1 MCDDQSLGGFGYRRN
16 VPSKPKP
23 TALSD
28 ADSPLSP
35 SSVPRRAAIGFIL
48 AVVLIDILSIGVII
62 PVLPEL
68 VTKLAGGSVAAAGRW
83 VGGIAAAYAAM
94 QFICAPIAGALS
106 DRFGRRPIL
115 LASMAGLGIDFLV
128 TSIAPTLWWLLAG
141 RLFAGVMGASI
152 STANAYIADISDEET
167 RARNYGL
174 IGVMFGV
181 GFILGPATGGLL
193 GEINLRLPFVVASAL
208 CLVNFTYGYFILPES
223 LPPERR
229 SAATTRNLNPLRSI
243 ARLWSYP
250 IVGGL
255 AVAFMFSSLA
265 QRGLENVWVLSMT
278 YRFGWSQVTNG
289 LMLALVGLSVAFV
302 QGGLVRPAVR
312 RFGPRACAIFGMAI
326 SCVSFTGYALATK
339 GWMIPPIILFGSLSG
354 LGGPAIQ
361 SLVAASV
368 PASEQG
374 RVQGSLTG
382 LTSLTAIFAPI
393 IFTAGL
399 FSYFTSAAAPF
410 QFPGAP
416 LLGGACLM
424 VVATAVLAYVL
435 LFSSASKSNN
445 AATSSTAA
453 G

>member
-1 MCDDQSLGGFGYRRN
+1 MPTPP
-16 VPSKPKP
+16 PSA
-23 TALSD
+23 TA
-28 ADSPLSP
+28 AA
-35 SSVPRRAAIGFIL
+35 PRRAAIGFIL

-68 VTKLAGGSVAAAGRW
+68 VTQLAGGSVAAAGRW

-94 QFICAPIAGALS
+94 QFVCAPIVGALS

-128 TSIAPTLWWLLAG
+128 TSVAPTLWWLLAG
-141 RLFAGVMGASI
+141 RLVAGVMGASI
-152 STANAYIADISDEET
+152 STANAYIADISDEST

-174 IGVMFGV
+174 IGVMFGI
-181 GFILGPATGGLL
+181 GFIIGPATGGLL
-193 GEINLRLPFVVASAL
+193 GELNLRLPFLVAAAL
-208 CLVNFTYGYFILPES
+208 CLINFTYGYFVLPES
-223 LPPERR
+223 LPPAKR
-229 SAATTRNLNPLRSI
+229 AAASSRNLNPLRSI
-243 ARLWSYP
+243 ARLWDYP

-255 AVAFMFSSLA
+255 AIAFLFSSLA

-278 YRFGWSQVTNG
+278 YRFGWGQVTNG
-289 LMLALVGLSVAFV
+289 LMLALVGLSVAMV

-312 RFGPRACAIFGMAI
+312 RFGPRACATFGMAV

-339 GWMIPPIILFGSLSG
+339 GWMIPPIILIGSLSG

-368 PASEQG
+368 PDSEQG

-393 IFTAGL
+393 LFTAGL
-399 FSYFTSAAAPF
+399 FSHFTSGAAPIH
-410 QFPGAP
+410 FPGAP

-424 VVATAVLAYVL
+424 AIATIVLAYVL
-435 LFSSASKSNN
+435 GRRGSRESRQ
-445 AATSSTAA
+445 T
-453 G
+453 